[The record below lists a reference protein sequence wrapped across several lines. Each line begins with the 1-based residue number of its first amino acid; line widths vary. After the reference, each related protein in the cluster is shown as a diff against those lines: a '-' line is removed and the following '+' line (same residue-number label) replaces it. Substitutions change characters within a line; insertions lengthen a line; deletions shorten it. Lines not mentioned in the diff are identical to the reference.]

1 MPYAPQRIEGGRE
14 REKEIQLFQ
23 TDQVSVA
30 GATENE
36 EILLLLIMQPQ
47 EVVKLTKVF

>member
-1 MPYAPQRIEGGRE
+1 MPYAPQRSEGGRE
-14 REKEIQLFQ
+14 REIQLFQ

-30 GATENE
+30 GATESK